1 VSVFARLAWFFRA
14 QWRRYLTAI
23 ALLLVVALLQLLPP
37 RLVGSLIDRTLAEP
51 GSLPSQWPW
60 LAALAAIGLLIY
72 LLRIGWR
79 LQLYGAAYYLA
90 CQLRQRLFAQF
101 LRLPLSRLGED
112 GTGDLMA
119 RATNDVQAVEQ
130 TAGDGVLTLVD
141 GLLMGT
147 LVLVVLFQQY
157 PAWLV
162 LLALAPLPLMAWLLS
177 RFGRR
182 LHGRFGQAQAAFGQL
197 NNQCQ
202 EALTGIRVVK
212 SYAVEPL
219 TERQFARHNRQAVDA
234 NLAVAQ
240 IEARFEPV
248 IYLCIGGAYL
258 LAIGGGGVMVAQGS
272 LTVGQLTS
280 FSLYLGQLIWPMFA
294 LAWLLNII
302 QKGSAAYGRIESLLA
317 LPPALSAEAKPLP
330 LPAGRR
336 LQLVIRRHGPADAPW
351 LQDIHATLQPG
362 QMLGLVGRSGAGKST
377 LLRLLLR
384 FEDPS
389 DGQLTLD
396 AVPVSRLDEAQW
408 RDQLAY
414 VPQEPFLF
422 STSIADNLALGKP
435 SASQAELEAA
445 ARLACI
451 HDEILAFP
459 DGYATLVGERGITL
473 SGGQKQRLCLARAL
487 LRQAPILVL
496 DDALSAV
503 DTQTEQ
509 AILGQLRQACADR
522 LLVVTSHR
530 LCAVQG
536 ADEILVLEQGRI
548 RARGRHSE
556 LLASLPWYHQLWEYQ
571 SLQADL
577 GLVEE
582 TSL

>member
-1 VSVFARLAWFFRA
+1 MSVFARLAWFFRA

-23 ALLLVVALLQLLPP
+23 ALLLLVALLQLLPP
-37 RLVGSLIDRTLAEP
+37 RLVGTLIDRTLAEP
-51 GSLPSQWPW
+51 GSLSAQWPL
-60 LAALAAIGLLIY
+60 LAALLAIGLLIY

-79 LQLYGAAYYLA
+79 LQLYGAAYHLT
-90 CQLRQRLFAQF
+90 CQLRQQLFAHF
-101 LRLPLSRLGED
+101 LRLPLSRLGAD

-141 GLLMGT
+141 GLLMGC
-147 LVLVVLFQQY
+147 LVLLVLFLQY
-157 PAWLV
+157 PAWLI

-177 RFGRR
+177 RLGRR
-182 LHGRFGQAQAAFGQL
+182 LHGRFGLAQAAFGQL

-219 TERQFARHNRQAVDA
+219 TERRFARHNRQAVDA

-272 LTVGQLTS
+272 LSVGQLTS

-294 LAWLLNII
+294 LAWLMNII
-302 QKGSAAYGRIESLLA
+302 QKGSAAYGRIEALLA
-317 LPPALSAEAKPLP
+317 LSPALPAAADPLP
-330 LPAGRR
+330 LPPGRTLR
-336 LQLVIRRHGPADAPW
+336 LDISRHGPADHPW
-351 LQDIHATLQPG
+351 LSQIQAELCPG
-362 QMLGLVGRSGAGKST
+362 RMLGLVGRSGSGKST

-389 DGQLTLD
+389 VGQLTLD
-396 AVPVSRLDEAQW
+396 GVAVSRLDETQW
-408 RDQLAY
+408 RDLVAY

-422 STSIADNLALGKP
+422 STSIAENLALGRP
-435 SASQAELEAA
+435 DASQTALEAV
-445 ARLACI
+445 ARQACI
-451 HDEILAFP
+451 HDEIMAFP
-459 DGYATLVGERGITL
+459 EGYATLVGERGITL

-503 DTQTEQ
+503 DAQTEQ
-509 AILGQLRQACADR
+509 AILSQLRQACTDR
-522 LLVVTSHR
+522 LLVITSHR
-530 LCAVQG
+530 LCAVQQ

-548 RARGRHSE
+548 RARGRHAE
-556 LLASLPWYHQLWEYQ
+556 LLATQPWYRQLWEYQ

-582 TSL
+582 VGL

>member
-1 VSVFARLAWFFRA
+1 MSVFARLAWFFRA

-37 RLVGSLIDRTLAEP
+37 RLVGTLIDRTLAEP
-51 GSLPSQWPW
+51 GSLSSQWP
-60 LAALAAIGLLIY
+60 LLGLLLGIGLLIY

-79 LQLYGAAYYLA
+79 LQLYGAAYRLS
-90 CQLRQRLFAQF
+90 CQLRQQLFAHF
-101 LRLPLSRLGED
+101 LRLPLSRLGQD

-119 RATNDVQAVEQ
+119 LATNDVQAVEQ

-141 GLLMGT
+141 GLLMGC
-147 LVLVVLFQQY
+147 LVLVVLFLQY
-157 PAWLV
+157 PAWLI

-177 RFGRR
+177 RLGKR

-219 TERQFARHNRQAVDA
+219 TERRFARHNRQAVDA

-272 LTVGQLTS
+272 LSVGQLTS

-294 LAWLLNII
+294 LAWLMNII
-302 QKGSAAYGRIESLLA
+302 QKGSAAYGRIEALLA
-317 LPPALSAEAKPLP
+317 LSPALPAATDPLP
-330 LPAGRR
+330 LPPGRTLR
-336 LQLVIRRHGPADAPW
+336 LDIARHGPADHPW
-351 LQDIHATLQPG
+351 LSQIQAELSPG
-362 QMLGLVGRSGAGKST
+362 RMLGLVGRSGSGKST

-389 DGQLTLD
+389 AGQLTLD
-396 AVPVSRLDEAQW
+396 GIAVSRLDEAQW
-408 RDQLAY
+408 RDLVAY

-435 SASQAELEAA
+435 DASQAELEAV
-445 ARLACI
+445 ARLACV
-451 HDEILAFP
+451 HHEILAFP
-459 DGYATLVGERGITL
+459 EGYATLVGERGITL

-487 LRQAPILVL
+487 LRDAPILVL

-503 DTQTEQ
+503 DAQTEQ
-509 AILGQLRQACADR
+509 AILSLLRQACAHR
-522 LLVVTSHR
+522 LLVITSHR

-548 RARGRHSE
+548 RARGQHSE
-556 LLASLPWYHQLWEYQ
+556 LLASLPWYRQLWDYQ

-582 TSL
+582 VVL